1 MWLFF
6 FCCSAKITG
15 FARTKT
21 TFHIFQ
27 QRVSVYLRQ
36 KIINIKSLLLEG
48 KEGKKYRLKFLKH
61 TSLSWREKLI
71 HNLDNELNRM
81 ASFLEIIFTCSTA
94 LPAFDVITRLKS
106 ADYPP
111 RKQWGKLWSCICY
124 MEQFGKKR
132 KKEHDIWDHF
142 IYWQ

>member
-1 MWLFF
+1 MWLF
-6 FCCSAKITG
+6 CSAKITG

-21 TFHIFQ
+21 TFHIFHQ
-27 QRVSVYLRQ
+27 SLGLPQAENYQ
-36 KIINIKSLLLEG
+36 YKIFTIGG
-48 KEGKKYRLKFLKH
+48 KRGKKYRLKFLKH

-71 HNLDNELNRM
+71 HNLDNQLNRM

-94 LPAFDVITRLKS
+94 LPAFDMITRLKS

-111 RKQWGKLWSCICY
+111 RKQWGKLWSCICC

-132 KKEHDIWDHF
+132 KKERDIWDHF